1 MARFFQYLREFIQ
14 IETEMDLMKI
24 RQRAIKLFRSQ
35 IKTIF
40 MKKNFT
46 LALLVILVAVASCSF
61 TNKSFENDDKDKL
74 LLDLI
79 TYVLERG
86 HYEPKDLNDS
96 FSSNVFDDFIDILD
110 PTKRYFVASDI
121 RDFEKYRFMID
132 DEIRNTEITFFNV
145 VYQRLMKRMGEAK
158 EIYKEVLSEPF
169 DYSIAETINIDY
181 KDQAFATNKKQLKER
196 WRKQLK
202 YNTLGIFDNKVE
214 NRIAE
219 AKQDENTGKATATL
233 TLNSFPG
240 TIDKVTLEEESREN
254 TQNTLDEFFDF
265 IDDLERK
272 DWFVQYIN
280 TIVDE
285 FDPHTFYFAPD
296 DKEKFDI
303 GMSGKFE
310 GIGARLQKKPEGARV
325 MEIISGGPVW
335 REQSLE
341 VGDEILKVG
350 QDGEEPI
357 DIVGMRLDDAIKLIK
372 GPKGTVV
379 DLTVRKVDGT
389 VEEVSITRDVVQL
402 EESFAKSATVKK
414 EDSKYGLIHLP
425 KFYVDFEDYTERNA
439 ATDVAKEVER
449 LKQEGVEGIVLDLR
463 DNGGGSLKTVV
474 EMAGLFIK
482 DGPIVQ
488 VRSSGQRKE
497 VHEDKD
503 ERIQWDGPLV
513 ILVNELSA
521 SASEILAAAMQ
532 DYKRAVVI
540 GSKQTFGKGTVQ
552 NVIPLDNIV
561 RSNEHGDLGA
571 IKLTTQKFYRI
582 NGGSTQLEGVK
593 SDIVVPDRYSYID
606 LGERDQENPL
616 GWDKITPANY
626 KIWDGYIDF
635 ETTVSNSKKRMADN
649 EYIKLIEENAK
660 WLKEQQ
666 DETIISLSYDAYKK
680 RENQA
685 KKRSDHFKSLQEY
698 DSQLTFQSLR
708 YETEL
713 FTKDSILREKRDRWH
728 KNLAKDI
735 YVDEAVNV
743 LRDLQLN
750 NIKSA
755 ERKLAS
761 VKG

>member
-1 MARFFQYLREFIQ
+1 
-14 IETEMDLMKI
+14 
-24 RQRAIKLFRSQ
+24 
-35 IKTIF
+35 
-40 MKKNFT
+40 MKKNVVFGF
-46 LALLVILVAVASCSF
+46 LILLIAVASCSF
-61 TNKSFENDDKDKL
+61 TNKSFETNDKDKL

-79 TYVLERG
+79 SYVLEKG
-86 HYEPKDLNDS
+86 HYEPKDINDR
-96 FSSNVFDDFIDILD
+96 FSANVYEDFIDIID
-110 PTKRYFVASDI
+110 PTKRYFLASDI
-121 RDFEKYRFMID
+121 REFEQYKYQID
-132 DEIRNTEITFFNV
+132 DQIKNTDISFFNL
-145 VYQRLMKRMGEAK
+145 VYQRLMKRMDEAK
-158 EIYKEVLSEPF
+158 AIYADVLDESF
-169 DYSIAETINIDY
+169 DYTKEETISVDY
-181 KDQAFATNKKQLKER
+181 KDEGYAANKKQLKER

-202 YNTLGIFDNKVE
+202 YNALGVYDNKIKIR
-214 NRIAE
+214 N
-219 AKQDENTGKATATL
+219 TATSGGTGEDL
-233 TLNSFPG
+233 ASAEVEVVDPVQQELKNMTLAE
-240 TIDKVTLEEESREN
+240 VEQAARE
-254 TQNTLDEFFDF
+254 TTKKTLDDFFDF
-265 IDDLERK
+265 VDDLERK

-285 FDPHTFYFAPD
+285 FDPHTFYFAPEEKD
-296 DKEKFDI
+296 KFDI
-303 GMSGKFE
+303 SMSGKFE
-310 GIGARLQKKPEGARV
+310 GIGARLQKKPEGAKV
-325 MEIISGGPVW
+325 VEIISGGPVW
-335 REQSLE
+335 REKSLE

-350 QDGEEPI
+350 QEGEEPI

-372 GPKGTVV
+372 GPKGTIV

-389 VEEVSITRDVVQL
+389 IDVVSITRDVVEL
-402 EESFAKSATVKK
+402 EESYAKSATVIKG
-414 EDSKYGLIHLP
+414 ERTYGLIDLP

-449 LKQEGVEGIVLDLR
+449 LKQAGAEGLILDLR

-488 VRSSGQRKE
+488 VRSSGKRKE

-606 LGERDQENPL
+606 LGEKDQDNPL
-616 GWDKITPANY
+616 GWDKISPADY
-626 KIWDGYIDF
+626 MVWDGYIDY
-635 ETTVSNSKKRMADN
+635 EGTIEKSMARMADN
-649 EYIKLIEENAK
+649 EQIKLIEENAK
-660 WLKEQQ
+660 WLRAQQ
-666 DETIISLSYDAYKK
+666 DETTVSLNYETYKANQERNKERSNYFKSLADYDS
-680 RENQA
+680 RLT
-685 KKRSDHFKSLQEY
+685 FKSLQ
-698 DSQLTFQSLR
+698 
-708 YETEL
+708 YERDL
-713 FTKDSILREKRDRWH
+713 FAQDPILREKRDRWH
-728 KNLAKDI
+728 TDLAKDV
-735 YVDEAVNV
+735 YVEEAINV
-743 LRDLQLN
+743 LQDLKLN
-750 NIKSA
+750 AIKNA
-755 ERKLAS
+755 NTKLAS

>member
-1 MARFFQYLREFIQ
+1 
-14 IETEMDLMKI
+14 
-24 RQRAIKLFRSQ
+24 
-35 IKTIF
+35 
-40 MKKNFT
+40 MKKNFAF
-46 LALLVILVAVASCSF
+46 ALLVILVAVASCSF

-86 HYEPKDLNDS
+86 HYEPKDLNDN
-96 FSSNVFDDFIDILD
+96 FSSNVFDDFVDILD
-110 PTKRYFVASDI
+110 PTKRYFLASDI
-121 RDFEKYRFMID
+121 KEFEKYRFQID
-132 DEIRNTEITFFNV
+132 DEIRNTDITFFNV
-145 VYQRLMKRMGEAK
+145 VYQRLMKRMDEAK
-158 EIYKEVLSEPF
+158 GIYADVLSNPF
-169 DYSIAETINIDY
+169 DYTMEEDINIDY
-181 KDQAFATNKKQLKER
+181 RDQEFASNKKQLKER

-202 YNTLGIFDNKVE
+202 YNTLGVFDNKVD
-214 NRIAE
+214 NKIAE
-219 AKQDENTGKATATL
+219 MKGGMAGEGGDIAYASTVVNLKEA
-233 TLNSFPG
+233 NSVLKDV
-240 TIDKVTLEEESREN
+240 TITEIEIASREN
-254 TQNTLDEFFDF
+254 TKNTLDEFFDF
-265 IDDLERK
+265 IEDLERK

-310 GIGARLQKKPEGARV
+310 GIGARLQKKPEGARI

-372 GPKGTVV
+372 GQKGTVV
-379 DLTVRKVDGT
+379 DLTVRRVDGT
-389 VEEVSITRDVVQL
+389 IEEVSITRDVVML
-402 EESFAKSATVKK
+402 EESYAKSATVKG
-414 EDSKYGLIHLP
+414 DDHKYGLINLP

-439 ATDVAKEVER
+439 ASDVAKEVER
-449 LKQEGVEGIVLDLR
+449 LKEEGVEGIVLDLR

-616 GWDKITPANY
+616 GWDKITPADY
-626 KIWDGYIDF
+626 EIWDGYIDF
-635 ETTVSNSKKRMADN
+635 ETTIANSKKRMEGN
-649 EYIKLIEENAK
+649 QQIKLIEDNAK

-666 DETIISLSYDAYKK
+666 DETIVSLSYDSYKS
-680 RENQA
+680 REQQA
-685 KKRSDHFKSLQEY
+685 KKRAEQFKSLREY
-698 DSQLTFQSLR
+698 DSKLTFGSLK

-713 FTKDSILREKRDRWH
+713 FTKDSVLREKRNRWH

-735 YVDEAVNV
+735 YVEEAVNV
-743 LRDLQLN
+743 LKDLKLN
-750 NIKSA
+750 NIKGA

>member
-1 MARFFQYLREFIQ
+1 
-14 IETEMDLMKI
+14 
-24 RQRAIKLFRSQ
+24 
-35 IKTIF
+35 

-61 TNKSFENDDKDKL
+61 TSKSFENDDKDKL

-86 HYEPKDLNDS
+86 HYEPKNLNDS
-96 FSSNVFDDFIDILD
+96 FSSNVFDDFVDILD
-110 PTKRYFVASDI
+110 PTKRYFLASDI
-121 RDFEKYRFMID
+121 REFEKYRFQID
-132 DEIRNTEITFFNV
+132 DEIKNTDITFFNI

-158 EIYKEVLSEPF
+158 DIYKEVLSQPF
-169 DYSIAETINIDY
+169 DYSIEETINIDY
-181 KDQAFATNKKQLKER
+181 KDQDYAANRKQLKER

-202 YNTLGIFDNKVE
+202 YNTLAVFDGKVE
-214 NRIAE
+214 NGITDAGEQVNNANLLTYSSITSAVNRDELE
-219 AKQDENTGKATATL
+219 ADA
-233 TLNSFPG
+233 
-240 TIDKVTLEEESREN
+240 REN
-254 TQNTLDEFFDF
+254 TKNTLDEFFDF

-310 GIGARLQKKPEGARV
+310 GIGARLQKKPEGARI

-335 REQSLE
+335 RDQSLE

-379 DLTVRKVDGT
+379 DLTVRRVDGT
-389 VEEVSITRDVVQL
+389 IEVVSVTRDVVLL
-402 EESFAKSATVKK
+402 EESYAKSATVKR
-414 EDSKYGLIHLP
+414 EDHKYGLINLP

-439 ATDVAKEVER
+439 ATDVAKEVDR
-449 LKQEGVEGIVLDLR
+449 LREAGVEGIVLDLR

-616 GWDKITPANY
+616 GWDKISPADY
-626 KIWDGYIDF
+626 EIWDGYIDF
-635 ETTVSNSKKRMADN
+635 ETAVANSKKRMAAN
-649 EYIKLIEENAK
+649 PQIKLIEENAK

-666 DETIISLSYDAYKK
+666 DETIVSLNYDVYKVK
-680 RENQA
+680 EGEA
-685 KKRSDHFKSLQEY
+685 KKRSDHFKSLREY
-698 DSQLTFQSLR
+698 DSKLTFESLK

-713 FTKDSILREKRDRWH
+713 
-728 KNLAKDI
+728 
-735 YVDEAVNV
+735 
-743 LRDLQLN
+743 
-750 NIKSA
+750 
-755 ERKLAS
+755 
-761 VKG
+761 

>member
-1 MARFFQYLREFIQ
+1 
-14 IETEMDLMKI
+14 MK
-24 RQRAIKLFRSQ
+24 R
-35 IKTIF
+35 
-40 MKKNFT
+40 NFT
-46 LALLVILVAVASCSF
+46 LAFLVILVAVASCSF
-61 TNKSFENDDKDKL
+61 TSKSFENDDKDKL

-86 HYEPKDLNDS
+86 HYEPKNLNDG

-110 PTKRYFVASDI
+110 PTKRYFLSSDI
-121 RDFEKYRFMID
+121 REFEKYRFQID
-132 DEIRNTEITFFNV
+132 DEIKNTDITFFNI

-158 EIYKEVLSEPF
+158 DLYKEVLSQPF
-169 DYSIAETINIDY
+169 DYSIEETINIDY
-181 KDQAFATNKKQLKER
+181 RDQEYASNRKQLKER

-202 YNTLGIFDNKVE
+202 YNTLAIFDGKVE
-214 NRIAE
+214 NTLSDAGDEFSSE
-219 AKQDENTGKATATL
+219 AAMAI
-233 TLNSFPG
+233 NSLPS
-240 TIDKVTLEEESREN
+240 IVDKNQLEEEAREN
-254 TQNTLDEFFDF
+254 TKNTLDEYFDVL
-265 IDDLERK
+265 DDLERK

-310 GIGARLQKKPEGARV
+310 GIGARLQKKPEGARI

-335 REQSLE
+335 RDQSLE

-350 QDGEEPI
+350 QAGEEAI

-372 GPKGTVV
+372 GPKGTIV

-389 VEEVSITRDVVQL
+389 IEVVSITRDVVLL
-402 EESFAKSATVKK
+402 EESYAKSATVKQ
-414 EDSKYGLIHLP
+414 EDHQYGLINLP

-449 LKQEGVEGIVLDLR
+449 LKEAGVEGIVLDLR

-482 DGPIVQ
+482 DGPVVQ

-616 GWDKITPANY
+616 GWDKISPADY
-626 KIWDGYIDF
+626 EIWEGYIDF
-635 ETTVSNSKKRMADN
+635 ETAVANSKKRMAEN
-649 EYIKLIEENAK
+649 PQIELIEENAK

-666 DETIISLSYDAYKK
+666 DETIVSLNYNAYKV
-680 RENQA
+680 RGEQA
-685 KKRSDHFKSLQEY
+685 KKRSDHFKSLREY
-698 DSQLTFQSLR
+698 DSKLTFESLK

-713 FTKDSILREKRDRWH
+713 FTQDPVLREKRDRWH

-735 YVDEAVNV
+735 YVEEAINV

-750 NIKSA
+750 NIKSS